1 MNWWLWLIVSFCLQ
15 MMFGIV
21 VGVLLFLLIYTVYIL
36 NQEYDQVK
44 KLKKIK
50 DIQANNVLVSIEAVE
65 HKGAAMLLVYNAVT
79 NKFVLQ
85 GNTMDEVVE
94 SLKVKFEN
102 KNIFVSN
109 GEDSMT
115 PLYLMPDSE

>member
-15 MMFGIV
+15 VIFGIV
-21 VGVLLFLLIYTVYIL
+21 VGVLLFLLIYTVYML
-36 NQEYDQVK
+36 NKEYDQVK
-44 KLKKIK
+44 KIQKIK

-85 GNTMDEVVE
+85 GNTIDEVVE
-94 SLKVKFEN
+94 ALKVKFEN
-102 KNIFVSN
+102 KNIFVST
-109 GEDSMT
+109 GENDMS
-115 PLYLMPDSE
+115 PLYLMPETE